1 MATQEK
7 TRARREQI
15 DFVASGLLPRASL
28 LVRLL
33 VKQVHDRQISR
44 TDGEVLSTLANG
56 PRRITELAE
65 LEGLAQPT
73 ITLLIRRLEQRG
85 WVIRTGVPDD
95 ARVVLVQITDAG
107 TEALEGFRVQ
117 FREALRGDL
126 EELTDAEL
134 DQLVR
139 ATRALGSFADRL
151 QQQ

>member
-1 MATQEK
+1 MVSRAT
-7 TRARREQI
+7 TRARRQQV
-15 DFVASGLLPRASL
+15 DFVAAGLLPQASL

-44 TDGEVLSTLANG
+44 TDGEVLSTLAQG

-85 WVIRTGVPDD
+85 WVSRTGVPGD

-107 TEALEGFRVQ
+107 ASALEGFRAQ

-126 EELTDAEL
+126 EELTDSEL
-134 DQLVR
+134 DQLAQ
-139 ATRALGSFADRL
+139 ATRALGRFADRL
-151 QQQ
+151 QRG